1 VIVLEN
7 GKNNL
12 DFYVDGLQ
20 FMVIY
25 AGDILLQN
33 LFRIPNNYSFNQTKK
48 LLSKLREINRVS

>member
-1 VIVLEN
+1 VLEN